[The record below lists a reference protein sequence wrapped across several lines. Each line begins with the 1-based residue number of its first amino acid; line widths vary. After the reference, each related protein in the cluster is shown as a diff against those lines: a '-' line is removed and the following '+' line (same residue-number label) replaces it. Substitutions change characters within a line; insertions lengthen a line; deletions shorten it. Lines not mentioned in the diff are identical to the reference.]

1 MTKKPAKIVEEHL
14 SRAKAAYL
22 KGDPLR
28 PLLFT
33 AEALKVLATAQ
44 IHSME
49 FGRIGTMLRENLA
62 NLHKMERVKKLHP
75 DAFVYAKGKEKQVLG
90 ALVPLV
96 KKIKDELDAESME
109 EMRKRKLAIDKAILS
124 GQRMLDAGKVAEA
137 QQGFREAVEMH
148 VDEDAMF
155 LIIPEKLQAAGAY
168 GESLEYLRRA
178 LEIDPASRKACEMAG
193 DAFEKLKDPDR
204 GMAFFNRVKDKNGSN
219 PHLLMGLAR
228 VQAVAKDY
236 KAALATMAEVLGAD
250 PELVQARKLAGVI
263 KRRATMAAKKKK
275 A

>member
-1 MTKKPAKIVEEHL
+1 MQKPAKIVEEHL

-44 IHSME
+44 IHSMD

-62 NLHKMERVKKLHP
+62 NLQKIERVKALHP

-90 ALVPLV
+90 ALVPL
-96 KKIKDELDAESME
+96 IKRIKQDLDAESMDQ
-109 EMRKRKLAIDKAILS
+109 MRERKLAIDKAILS
-124 GQRMLDAGKVAEA
+124 GQRMLEAGKPAEA
-137 QQGFREAVEMH
+137 QQSFREAVDLH

-155 LIIPEKLQAAGAY
+155 LIIPERLQAAGAY
-168 GESLEYLRRA
+168 SESLEYLRRA
-178 LEIDPASRKACEMAG
+178 LEIDPASRKANEMAG
-193 DAFEKLKDPDR
+193 EAFEKLKDPDR
-204 GMAFFNRVKDKNGSN
+204 GLAFFNRIKDKQGEN

-228 VQAVAKDY
+228 VQAVAKDF
-236 KAALATMAEVLGAD
+236 KAALATMAQVLEAE
-250 PELVQARKLAGVI
+250 PEMVQARKLAGLI
-263 KRRATMAAKKKK
+263 KRRATLAAKKKK